1 MTEVTIY
8 SRRECHL
15 CDVVL
20 RIVQQVQ
27 TGHPFTLTQVKIDDD
42 PLLLEQYGTRV
53 PVVAINGREMF
64 AGKVT
69 EGDFRRAIVKARERR
84 PISRILSRLRQ
95 WLRRG

>member
-20 RIVQQVQ
+20 RIAQQIQVE
-27 TGHPFTLTQVKIDDD
+27 HPFTLTQVKIDDA
-42 PLLLEQYGTRV
+42 PLLLEQYGARV
-53 PVVAINGREMF
+53 PVVTINGQEMF